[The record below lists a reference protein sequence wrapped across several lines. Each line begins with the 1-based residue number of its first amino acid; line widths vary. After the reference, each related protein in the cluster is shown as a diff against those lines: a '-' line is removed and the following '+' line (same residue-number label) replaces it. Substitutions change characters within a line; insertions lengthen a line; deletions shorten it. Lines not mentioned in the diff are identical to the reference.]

1 MAAFCHE
8 CGKNFVE
15 NQKLYLHMAIH
26 DKTEYTCNICE
37 KTVIGRKKLQNH
49 MQTHETFDC
58 RKCNSKVKMNS
69 RASHYKKCDGE
80 AVKTFA
86 CNKCSYV
93 VDRQDRLAKH
103 IWKTSTEK
111 RKRVSFHAHFVVRVL
126 EENSM
131 DPT

>member
-1 MAAFCHE
+1 MAAVCHE

-15 NQKLYLHMAIH
+15 KQKLYLHMAIH

-49 MQTHETFDC
+49 MQTHETFEC

-69 RASHYKKCDGE
+69 RASHNKKCDVQ

-86 CNKCSYV
+86 CDKCSYV

-103 IWKTSTEK
+103 MDNKHKEK
-111 RKRVSFHAHFVVRVL
+111 EKSKFQCTF
-126 EENSM
+126 
-131 DPT
+131 